1 MAHKWVRWLHN
12 PCCLGVLKMKMI
24 QVVLTQLVLLCP
36 QFHTAKQNSLKLEST
51 LAMCHSERL
60 LHKSMHFA
68 AKQQRPH
75 QLTLK
80 TKRQMHSMVHDV
92 KIRTIEATDQQI
104 CSEAKNSKSKR
115 AKSASDTLE
124 WPGLSACKPINQK
137 QIMNRQFR
145 GKRNFFFSFPPTLP
159 GSTKC
164 AHGKASQRGANSQ
177 VAHKWARWLH
187 NPCPLEGPHRF
198 RAGGKIR
205 GSPQVGKV
213 AT

>member
-1 MAHKWVRWLHN
+1 M
-12 PCCLGVLKMKMI
+12 LKMKMLR
-24 QVVLTQLVLLCP
+24 VVLTQLVLLCP
-36 QFHTAKQNSLKLEST
+36 HYHTAKQNSLKLEST

-75 QLTLK
+75 QLTPK

-104 CSEAKNSKSKR
+104 RSETKNSKSEK

-124 WPGLSACKPINQK
+124 WPGLSARTPIDQK

-145 GKRNFFFSFPPTLP
+145 GKRNFFLSFPPTLP

-164 AHGKASQRGANSQ
+164 FAWQGDATR
-177 VAHKWARWLH
+177 
-187 NPCPLEGPHRF
+187 P
-198 RAGGKIR
+198 GG
-205 GSPQVGKV
+205 
-213 AT
+213 

>member
-1 MAHKWVRWLHN
+1 MT
-12 PCCLGVLKMKMI
+12 VLKVKMLR
-24 QVVLTQLVLLCP
+24 VVLTQLVLLCP
-36 QFHTAKQNSLKLEST
+36 QCHTAKQNSLKLEST

-104 CSEAKNSKSKR
+104 RSESKNSKSER

-124 WPGLSACKPINQK
+124 WPGLSACTPINQK
-137 QIMNRQFR
+137 QIMNRRFR
-145 GKRNFFFSFPPTLP
+145 GKRNFLFSFPPTLP
-159 GSTKC
+159 GSTRC
-164 AHGKASQRGANSQ
+164 AHGKAMPHSSR
-177 VAHKWARWLH
+177 
-187 NPCPLEGPHRF
+187 CPLPPGSEAVHCRSCAAHCPQ
-198 RAGGKIR
+198 AVKR
-205 GSPQVGKV
+205 GIARVPLPTAPRQ
-213 AT
+213 

>member
-1 MAHKWVRWLHN
+1 
-12 PCCLGVLKMKMI
+12 MKMLR
-24 QVVLTQLVLLCP
+24 VVLTQLVLLCR
-36 QFHTAKQNSLKLEST
+36 QCHTAKQNSLKLEST

-60 LHKSMHFA
+60 LHKSMHSA

-92 KIRTIEATDQQI
+92 KIRTIEATEQQI
-104 CSEAKNSKSKR
+104 GSESKNSKSVR
-115 AKSASDTLE
+115 AKSASNTLE
-124 WPGLSACKPINQK
+124 WPGLSACTPINQK

-164 AHGKASQRGANSQ
+164 AHGKAMPHSSEVRRGPMRHKEAHSGHMSGHLALNPPQEAVQGKIQRGM
-177 VAHKWARWLH
+177 
-187 NPCPLEGPHRF
+187 
-198 RAGGKIR
+198 
-205 GSPQVGKV
+205 VGN
-213 AT
+213 THHMN

>member
-1 MAHKWVRWLHN
+1 MT
-12 PCCLGVLKMKMI
+12 VLKMKMLR
-24 QVVLTQLVLLCP
+24 VVLTQLVLLCP
-36 QFHTAKQNSLKLEST
+36 HYHTAKQNSLKLEST

-104 CSEAKNSKSKR
+104 RSETKNSKSEK

-124 WPGLSACKPINQK
+124 WPGLSARTPINQK

-145 GKRNFFFSFPPTLP
+145 GKRNATTSVLSFFLSFV
-159 GSTKC
+159 
-164 AHGKASQRGANSQ
+164 Q
-177 VAHKWARWLH
+177 VPQGLDISYG
-187 NPCPLEGPHRF
+187 PL
-198 RAGGKIR
+198 A
-205 GSPQVGKV
+205 
-213 AT
+213 